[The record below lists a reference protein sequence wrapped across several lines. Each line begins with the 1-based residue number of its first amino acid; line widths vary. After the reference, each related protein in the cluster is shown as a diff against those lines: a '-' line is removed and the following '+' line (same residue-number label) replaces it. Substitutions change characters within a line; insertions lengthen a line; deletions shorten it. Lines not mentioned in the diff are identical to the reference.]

1 MLEFGGGIR
10 WSNPTIL
17 IIIIEC
23 PNVTVDYLW
32 GQGCTV
38 QCSHGL
44 AGVTSASCDSIS
56 CVVIAGHPG
65 PGSGDS
71 HVSGWAAADA
81 ADTDI
86 DTEGSGECLV
96 CLRRSRRWMDGDIN
110 L

>member
-44 AGVTSASCDSIS
+44 TGVSSASCDSIS

-71 HVSGWAAADA
+71 HEYCAVQYSTVQYSTVQYSTASPVW
-81 ADTDI
+81 
-86 DTEGSGECLV
+86 SSLV
-96 CLRRSRRWMDGDIN
+96 TGPRIWRLS
-110 L
+110 